1 MPECLFCRIVKG
13 DLPSRKVYEDE
24 LTFAFDDINP
34 KAPVHILIVPKIH
47 LPTLVDA
54 GPSEQELL
62 GHLLLAANKIAKEK
76 GIDGRGFRLV
86 LNCNPEGGQVVYHL
100 HIHLL
105 GGRQMRWQPA

>member
-1 MPECLFCRIVKG
+1 MPECVFCRIIKG
-13 DLPSRKVYEDE
+13 ELPSRRVYEDD
-24 LTFAFDDINP
+24 LAFAFDDINP
-34 KAPVHILIVPKIH
+34 KAPVHILIVPKVH
-47 LPTLVDA
+47 LSTLVDA
-54 GPSEQELL
+54 GPSEKELL
-62 GHLLLAANKIAKEK
+62 GHLLLTANRIAKEK